1 MPRFSGAFS
10 RRKSVADN
18 LENVDLNAPAQPSF
32 KVLERNT
39 HTATRSF
46 DGGVKMAMPKPQTQ
60 QQSLRPVHDP
70 HEDNMFADF
79 KTSRGS
85 GLSNTTQAT
94 STDTSSRHSNAS
106 TAPSS
111 ADMHANTSPVETR
124 QASKAPTPPEHDGPA
139 RGPSTK
145 SIGAS
150 LFKAPRTWSFGGQ
163 KKHSIPP
170 PRDEPAV
177 PDLPPMLTIQTGS
190 ASVPTEPARPPSSP
204 DTPEKKA
211 LDLGGDFGAMFSS
224 RPLDTVRET
233 PSNPRSLTGARHN
246 TLPTSMSEPLARS
259 DSTVTPTYPEYKKS
273 TPSPVLDED
282 AKLLRDSFTAMKF
295 LENRESG
302 NASGNGM
309 SVTESFYT
317 RQTPREDPI
326 ARKPVTIAESF
337 TKDKED
343 NLFEGRTYSFARNN
357 HRYISQ
363 RSTHPPR
370 NKVMTPAE
378 FEQYRQ
384 DKEKQG
390 MTAKTTGPA
399 PGTGR
404 ATTTASTSK
413 QDDDDEDEINY
424 DDDEDEAEKS
434 RQQVK
439 QRRKQEAHMA
449 VYRQQM
455 MKVTGEHAAPPIT
468 PARPSLPTT
477 FSAPQLSTTK
487 TPAIPISGASDE
499 DEDDEVP
506 LAILQAHGFPAKN
519 RPPTML
525 NVPGSSP
532 NLHTSYQPPIARP
545 QSVMGD
551 ASTSSANRR
560 SSTLPAFARN
570 LPQDPFVGASI
581 HKPTVRE
588 TLSFHEGSRHN
599 QGSLHPGGL
608 VGVIANEERSRAM
621 RRGSPNM
628 DAGRPL
634 PSNMYQQA
642 GPGGYDPVTGIPH
655 QMMYSQGGMN
665 GMGGGQIMPGMSS
678 GDQAQQQMTQQMQ
691 QFMQMQMQ
699 FMQMMAMNQNQ
710 QNPAG
715 MSQMPQMPGMP
726 QMPYMPNNPYP
737 MQQQHGGYGA
747 TQSAGNLS
755 SRQSVMG
762 AEPMMDR
769 FDPNMRTMSMVQ
781 PPSQFMGNHPGYA
794 GSTHGSIS
802 GGMGYAPSIAP
813 SERSN
818 IGLPGRYRPVS
829 QLAVP
834 PQKPSQNSL
843 AAGHLS
849 TSLPAG
855 LAISD
860 GHRGNSSLNMSR
872 RLSDGSDD
880 DDESGWAAMKAKRD
894 KKRTL
899 WHRKEPLSGDLT
911 NEQLAGI

>member
-39 HTATRSF
+39 HTVTRSF
-46 DGGVKMAMPKPQTQ
+46 DGGVKMAIPRPPQHTLLKPGQ
-60 QQSLRPVHDP
+60 DP

-94 STDTSSRHSNAS
+94 STDNSSRHSNAS

-111 ADMHANTSPVETR
+111 ADMHANSSPIEAR
-124 QASKAPTPPEHDGPA
+124 HANKAPTPPEHDSPG
-139 RGPSTK
+139 RGASTK
-145 SIGAS
+145 SISTS

-163 KKHSIPP
+163 KKQSVPP

-177 PDLPPMLTIQTGS
+177 PDLPPVLTIQTGS
-190 ASVPTEPARPPSSP
+190 ASVPTQPARLPATPSSP
-204 DTPEKKA
+204 EEKKA
-211 LDLGGDFGAMFSS
+211 LDLGGDFGAMFSG
-224 RPLDTVRET
+224 RGLDTVRET
-233 PSNPRSLTGARHN
+233 SSNPRSLTGARNN
-246 TLPTSMSEPLARS
+246 TMPASISEPFSRT
-259 DSTVTPTYPEYKKS
+259 DSTPTPTYPIEYKKS

-295 LENRESG
+295 LNHPNPGVGLS
-302 NASGNGM
+302 A
-309 SVTESFYT
+309 TESFYA
-317 RQTPREDPI
+317 RQPRDDPI
-326 ARKPVTIAESF
+326 VRKPVTIAESF

-343 NLFEGRTYSFARNN
+343 NLFEGRTYSFAKNN

-363 RSTHPPR
+363 RTAHPPR

-378 FEQYRQ
+378 FEKYRQ
-384 DKEKQG
+384 DKERQG
-390 MTAKTTGPA
+390 MTPKTTGPA
-399 PGTGR
+399 SSAEHVTPTPPP
-404 ATTTASTSK
+404 K
-413 QDDDDEDEINY
+413 QQEEDDEDEINY
-424 DDDEDEAEKS
+424 DDDEDDAEKS

-455 MKVTGEHAAPPIT
+455 MKVTGEHAAPPI
-468 PARPSLPTT
+468 PLARPNLPATL
-477 FSAPQLSTTK
+477 SAPQLSTMK
-487 TPAIPISGASDE
+487 NPANPISGVSDE

-525 NVPGSSP
+525 HVSGSNP
-532 NLHTSYQPPIARP
+532 NLRASYQPSISRP

-551 ASTSSANRR
+551 APSNQANRR
-560 SSTLPAFARN
+560 LSTLPAFARN

-581 HKPTVRE
+581 HRPAVRE
-588 TLSFHEGSRHN
+588 SLSFHEGPRNS
-599 QGSLHPGGL
+599 QGLLHPGGL

-621 RRGSPNM
+621 RRGSPNI
-628 DAGRPL
+628 DAGRPM
-634 PSNMYQQA
+634 PPNMYQQA
-642 GPGGYDPVTGIPH
+642 GPGGYDPMTGIPH
-655 QMMYSQGGMN
+655 QMMYGQGGMN
-665 GMGGGQIMPGMSS
+665 GVGGGHMMPGMSS

-710 QNPAG
+710 QAPPG
-715 MSQMPQMPGMP
+715 MPQIPQMPQMP
-726 QMPYMPNNPYP
+726 QMPNNPYP
-737 MQQQHGGYGA
+737 MQQQQGLYGA
-747 TQSAGNLS
+747 TQSMGNLS
-755 SRQSVMG
+755 SRQSVIG
-762 AEPMMDR
+762 LEPMMDR

-781 PPSQFMGNHPGYA
+781 PPPQLMGHLPGYA

-802 GGMGYAPSIAP
+802 GGMGYTPSIAP

-818 IGLPGRYRPVS
+818 VGLPGRYRAVS

-834 PQKPSQNSL
+834 SSKPSPHSDPSGIML
-843 AAGHLS
+843 
-849 TSLPAG
+849 TV
-855 LAISD
+855 SD
-860 GHRGNSSLNMSR
+860 GRKSRSSLTVTRKASE
-872 RLSDGSDD
+872 GSDD

-894 KKRTL
+894 NKRSL
-899 WHRKEPLSGDLT
+899 WHRKKPLSGDLT